1 MQAASL
7 YPCLLPPST
16 VGCPPFSMEVYS
28 RDAYFK
34 LHELLVWAGFFHIN
48 HLVLPLQQL
57 CTLAMIAHI
66 LHQETEVPQMS

>member
-1 MQAASL
+1 
-7 YPCLLPPST
+7 
-16 VGCPPFSMEVYS
+16 MEDYS

-48 HLVLPLQQL
+48 HLILPLQQL